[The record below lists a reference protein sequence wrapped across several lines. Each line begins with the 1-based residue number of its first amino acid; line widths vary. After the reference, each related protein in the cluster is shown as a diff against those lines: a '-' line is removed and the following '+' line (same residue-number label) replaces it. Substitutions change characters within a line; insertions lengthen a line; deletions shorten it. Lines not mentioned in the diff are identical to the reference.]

1 MNDQA
6 RDKLCELLV
15 ERGSSILTL
24 GRTCEMLIAQSCVE
38 YPEEANA
45 LIQVEKHG
53 IARELANL
61 SDQPAREK
69 AAESCVQELIDKGN
83 LNDDAARWALAAWMV
98 ALKKTSFQPNPSQS
112 WSHANFEAA
121 MRTPESLRQKV
132 LAGVKVGF
140 LTVLLVGICFYLLA
154 WGAATHRIGLARRLV
169 VYIALPLSG
178 LVLARWM
185 RWLSK

>member
-1 MNDQA
+1 MNDEAQ
-6 RDKLCELLV
+6 DKLCELLA
-15 ERGSSILTL
+15 ERGSSLLTL
-24 GRTCEMLIAQSCVE
+24 SRTCEMLIAQSCVD

-83 LNDDAARWALAAWMV
+83 LNDDAARWALAAWMG

-121 MRTPESLRQKV
+121 TRTPESLRQKV
-132 LAGVKVGF
+132 WAGVQVVF
-140 LTVLLVGICFYLLA
+140 LTVLLLPICLCLLA
-154 WGAATHRIGLARRLV
+154 CGAATFRIGLASRLV
-169 VYIALPLSG
+169 LPLYG